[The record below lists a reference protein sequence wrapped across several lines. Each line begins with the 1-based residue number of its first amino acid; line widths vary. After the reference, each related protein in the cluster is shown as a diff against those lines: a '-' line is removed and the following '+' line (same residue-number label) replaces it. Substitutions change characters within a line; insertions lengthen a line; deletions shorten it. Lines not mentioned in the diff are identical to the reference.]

1 MRPFIV
7 LIALVFLLSPHAAAD
22 EVDYVKQI
30 KPILA
35 ARCYACHS
43 ALRKKSGLRV
53 DTAGELISGGD
64 AGPAVVPGKS
74 SESYLISMLTGES
87 GTRMP
92 PENEGSALSAD
103 QIALF
108 KKWIDEGAHA
118 PAETPLPDPRDHWSY
133 KPPVKAALP
142 KVKNTAWVRNP
153 IDAFIASGQDS
164 QALSPAPPADKGILL
179 RRVYLDLVGLPPTRE
194 ELSAFLADES
204 PNAYEAV
211 VDRLLASPQ
220 YGERWARHWMDVWRY
235 SDWAG
240 YREEIRNSAR
250 HIWRWRDWIVESLNE
265 DKGYDRMAT
274 EMLAGDELA
283 PTDPNTLR
291 ATGFLVRNWE
301 KFSRTAWLEAT
312 VEHTAKAFLGVTMNC
327 CRCHDHKFDPISQV
341 EYFQFRA
348 IFEPHE
354 VRTERVPN
362 QPDVLKDGL
371 PRVCDLKPDAPTYV
385 LERGDEKRPKK
396 DEVVKPGVPEVLGA
410 SLKIKPVDLPLLTY
424 YPALQ
429 EFALKEDQTQAA
441 DKVSQAEAALTKAQ
455 VAIVAA
461 KKKGDE
467 KSLPALVAAAEIA
480 SKQLATAQAAQT
492 SLTSRIAA
500 DKAKYGLTAKVDPK
514 QLALAAGKA
523 ERELALCQAQEQ
535 KAVAERD
542 LASAKLAQKP
552 GDAATANAVAAA
564 EKKVADAAT
573 ALTAAHAALA
583 EPNATYAALGEQLPH
598 QSTGRRLAFARWLT
612 SRSNPLTARVAINHI
627 WLRHF
632 GAPLVDNMFDFG
644 LRSPQS
650 RNQPLLD
657 WLAVELMDHGWQM
670 KHIHRLLVTSNT
682 YRMASMVVDANSPN
696 LALDRDNKYLWRMN
710 TRRLEAELVRDSI
723 FYVAGNLDLTRG
735 GPDLACTLGS
745 ATPRRS
751 IYFQHAYEKQ
761 NKFLELFD
769 AASVNECYRR
779 SESVVPQQALAL
791 ANSDTTLNASR
802 LLARKLSESTA
813 KEKGDEP
820 NRLFVRL
827 AYKQILGRD
836 PSKAE
841 LTECSD
847 FLSQQAQLLQNPAKL
862 TAVTGGPTATVA
874 ASTDPMQRARENLT
888 LVLYNHNDFVTI
900 H

>member
-1 MRPFIV
+1 MTV
-7 LIALVFLLSPHAAAD
+7 AGD

-30 KPILA
+30 KPILS

-53 DTAGELISGGD
+53 DTAAELIAGGE
-64 AGPAVVPGKS
+64 AGPAVMPGKS
-74 SESYLISMLTGES
+74 ADSYLISMLSGES

-92 PENEGSALSAD
+92 PESEGAALTAE

-108 KKWIDEGAHA
+108 RKWIDEGAHA
-118 PAETPLPDPRDHWSY
+118 PAETPLPDPREHWSY
-133 KPPVKAALP
+133 HPPVRPAVPKARDAS
-142 KVKNTAWVRNP
+142 WVRNP
-153 IDAFIASGQDS
+153 VDAFVAAGQES
-164 QALSPAPPADKGILL
+164 QELSPAPAADKSTLL
-179 RRVYLDLVGLPPTRE
+179 RRVHLDLVGLPPTRE
-194 ELSAFLADES
+194 ELIAFLADES

-235 SDWAG
+235 SDWSG
-240 YREEIRNSAR
+240 YKAEIRNSAP
-250 HIWRWRDWIVESLNE
+250 HIWRWRDWIVESLNA

-274 EMLAGDELA
+274 EMLAGDEVA

-327 CRCHDHKFDPISQV
+327 CRCHDHKFDPINQV

-348 IFEPHE
+348 IFEPHD
-354 VRTERVPN
+354 VRTERVPD
-362 QPDVLKDGL
+362 QPDVSKNGL
-371 PRVCDLKPDAPTYV
+371 ARVCDLKPKAPTYL
-385 LERGDEKRPKK
+385 LEHGDEKRPKK
-396 DEVVKPGVPEVLGA
+396 DQVIKPGVPESLG
-410 SLKIKPVDLPLLTY
+410 SPLKIEPVDLPVTAY

-429 EFALKEDQTQAA
+429 EFALKEGQSQATQR
-441 DKVSQAEAALTKAQ
+441 VSQAEAELTKSQASI
-455 VAIVAA
+455 ATA

-467 KSLPALVAAAEIA
+467 KSLAGLVAVAETAA
-480 SKQLATAQAAQT
+480 KKVATARTAQL
-492 SLTSRIAA
+492 SLGARIAA
-500 DKAKYGLTAKVDPK
+500 EKAKYGLTANADTK

-535 KAVAERD
+535 KAVGEQE
-542 LASAKLAQKP
+542 LAAAKSALKP

-564 EKKVADAAT
+564 EKKVADAAA
-573 ALTAAHAALA
+573 ALTAAHVALA
-583 EPNATYAALGEQLPH
+583 EPSATYTVLGEQLPH
-598 QSTGRRLAFARWLT
+598 QSTGRRLAFAKWLT
-612 SRSNPLTARVAINHI
+612 SRTNPLAARVAVNHI

-644 LRSPQS
+644 LRSPQP
-650 RNQPLLD
+650 RNQQLLD

-682 YRMASMVVDANSPN
+682 YRMASTAMATSAANV
-696 LALDRDNKYLWRMN
+696 AIDRDNHYLWRMN
-710 TRRLEAELVRDSI
+710 TRRLESELVRDSI

-735 GPDLACTLGS
+735 GPDFACALAST
-745 ATPRRS
+745 TPRRS

-791 ANSDTTLNASR
+791 ANSDVTLNESR
-802 LLARKLSESTA
+802 LLARKLSDLAA
-813 KEKGDEP
+813 KEKGRAPDQA
-820 NRLFVRL
+820 FVL
-827 AYKQILGRD
+827 IAYEQILGRA
-836 PSKAE
+836 PSTAE
-841 LTECSD
+841 LTECRD
-847 FLSQQAQLLQNPAKL
+847 FLRMQAELLHTPAKL
-862 TAVTGGPTATVA
+862 TPISGGPKASVT
-874 ASTDPMQRARENLT
+874 ASTDPNQRARENLT